1 MVGAADQADG
11 VSSGVTIDPARGGTG
26 SNRRSITIGRFVPLR
41 SIAVLLIA
49 TALVGC
55 GREDERSIRKQL
67 TTHAELS
74 LTDKTHS
81 QALQEELARI
91 RADKGWPMQLVE
103 RQPPADSEDD
113 LTAAVSAPFA
123 SAAEIDRIHRSLNE
137 LWPDEG
143 LKFSPT
149 ALEHARRIVARL
161 RPDTVTFLAA
171 LRRPKSAFRVGV
183 DQGIVEDTAWVEA
196 ARLVARVRVMEGI
209 DEVYRGAPEGGI
221 EPLADLIRLASKLEA
236 APSLVAHLAAVDIR
250 RWIVSGMMAIATSDA
265 ATRRTHELLFELA
278 SADRREAGSERTA
291 WIGDR
296 AAGMHAYE
304 MVRAGEYLSLLTRE
318 EYDRLEE
325 RNETMD
331 HALVVRRNVDDDELW
346 YLETM
351 RELIARSETPYFER
365 RAWLDERFES
375 LDAVRDA
382 PRFPSVAAD
391 LLLIGITTAQQ
402 RLARGRARRDAWYLA
417 LAAAVDR
424 PLTDGPTVNPETG
437 TAYEVRIDGDR
448 IEVLG
453 LAAEDSDL
461 TPILVRRAG

>member
-1 MVGAADQADG
+1 
-11 VSSGVTIDPARGGTG
+11 
-26 SNRRSITIGRFVPLR
+26 
-41 SIAVLLIA
+41 
-49 TALVGC
+49 
-55 GREDERSIRKQL
+55 
-67 TTHAELS
+67 
-74 LTDKTHS
+74 
-81 QALQEELARI
+81 
-91 RADKGWPMQLVE
+91 
-103 RQPPADSEDD
+103 
-113 LTAAVSAPFA
+113 
-123 SAAEIDRIHRSLNE
+123 
-137 LWPDEG
+137 
-143 LKFSPT
+143 
-149 ALEHARRIVARL
+149 
-161 RPDTVTFLAA
+161 
-171 LRRPKSAFRVGV
+171 
-183 DQGIVEDTAWVEA
+183 
-196 ARLVARVRVMEGI
+196 
-209 DEVYRGAPEGGI
+209 
-221 EPLADLIRLASKLEA
+221 
-236 APSLVAHLAAVDIR
+236 
-250 RWIVSGMMAIATSDA
+250 
-265 ATRRTHELLFELA
+265 
-278 SADRREAGSERTA
+278 
-291 WIGDR
+291 
-296 AAGMHAYE
+296 MHAYE

-351 RELIARSETPYFER
+351 RELIARCETPYFER
-365 RAWLDERFES
+365 RKWLDERFES

-453 LAAEDSDL
+453 LAEEDSDL